1 MTGFAEPIAWVG
13 FPGFPSTRMLPSARK
28 QIARHI
34 QIGHMLNESLPQK
47 PAHQQNQ
54 MQNFPPNAEQLADM
68 VREAMRIPGT
78 AIELCFG
85 TSTKVYSLVAFK
97 DPNGSICTWTLRKID
112 GDDSTLIWNISSS
125 DQRVILQQL
134 SSDFKNWNEISQER
148 QQTTSGHNLPLPTTK
163 LYTNGDLR
171 RLQFANLVRLIA
183 TDHAS
188 GCLEL
193 TRTVGQNEESAVL
206 YFNEGMPSHCVVGP
220 TNGDNAFLELVGW
233 QNGNFKFTL
242 SPGSSEITVTK
253 NIDLLIMEGTYLNDH
268 AVELTKMGLTPE
280 TVLKRAVKEI
290 GQDDFFNLVQN
301 DQGISRTLQKNI
313 FELVDGNN
321 QMQTIVVALNVSK
334 AEWMPAVHNLIKK
347 KLVAPPDLPL
357 NSEDAAL
364 ATADWTMT
372 QAVDRSLIRADTGAY
387 GYPALLYFL
396 EMEFNRSSRYGKPF
410 SFLLLQIGTK
420 AQDGSGKL
428 SPLPQQAAR
437 ELVNLILKL
446 KRKPDIL
453 GHYQTNCFALILP
466 ETDSILALRFASRL
480 IEVLVSGPSLETVG
494 FSIGVAGCPHEA
506 QDLANLIK
514 ACVQSRQKFGLD

>member
-1 MTGFAEPIAWVG
+1 
-13 FPGFPSTRMLPSARK
+13 
-28 QIARHI
+28 
-34 QIGHMLNESLPQK
+34 MLNEGRQQK

-68 VREAMRIPGT
+68 VREAMRVPGS
-78 AIELCFG
+78 AVELCFG
-85 TSTKVYSLVAFK
+85 TSTKAYSLIAFK
-97 DPNGSICTWTLRKID
+97 DPHGSICTWTLRKLD
-112 GDDSTLIWNISSS
+112 GDAATLIWNISSS

-134 SSDFKNWNEISQER
+134 SSDFKNWNEIAQER

-193 TRTVGQNEESAVL
+193 ARTVGQQEESAVL
-206 YFNEGMPSHCVVGP
+206 YFNEGMPSHCFVGS
-220 TNGDNAFLELVGW
+220 TTGDYAFLELVGW

-242 SPGSSEITVTK
+242 GPGSSEITITK

-268 AVELTKMGLTPE
+268 VVELTKMGLTLE
-280 TVLKRAVKEI
+280 SVLKRAVTEI
-290 GQDDFFNLVQN
+290 SQEDFMALVQN
-301 DQGISRTLQKNI
+301 EQGISRTLQKNI
-313 FELVDGNN
+313 FELIDGKN
-321 QMQTIVVALNVSK
+321 QIQTIVVTLNVAK

-347 KLVAPPDLPL
+347 KLVAPPEIPL
-357 NSEDAAL
+357 NSADAAL
-364 ATADWTMT
+364 ATADWSML

-437 ELVNLILKL
+437 ELVNLISKL

-453 GHYQTNCFALILP
+453 GHYQNNCFALILP
-466 ETDSILALRFASRL
+466 ETDSILARRFASRL

-494 FSIGVAGCPHEA
+494 FSVGVAGCPHEA
-506 QDLANLIK
+506 QDLPNLIK